1 MVIIGTL
8 DELTCLPAYKT
19 RLLQNYEDMEAALK
33 PYYGDGAEELG
44 DLIKDHLL
52 IAVQILNAA
61 KSGDTAA
68 EQRAINR
75 WYRNGEQI
83 AALMASLNLRYW
95 PQSQT
100 AMMWK
105 DHLDATLAEA
115 VAHLTNDCDGDV
127 AAYDTVHDMALDMAD
142 FFSDGV
148 IRQFPNQF
156 SGRNAVGER
165 EREHRHRQEN

>member
-1 MVIIGTL
+1 MVIIGTF
-8 DELTCLPAYKT
+8 DELTCLSTYKT
-19 RLLQNYEDMEAALK
+19 RLLQNYEDMEATLK
-33 PYYGDGAEELG
+33 PYYGDDAEGLG

-68 EQRAINR
+68 QQRAISR
-75 WYRNGEQI
+75 WYRNGDQI
-83 AALMASLNLRYW
+83 AALMAKLNPRYW
-95 PQSQT
+95 PQNDT

-127 AAYDTVHDMALDMAD
+127 TAYDMVHDMALDMAD

-156 SGRNAVGER
+156 SGRDSDGER
-165 EREHRHRQEN
+165 EREHRHRGD